1 MHYRMHRTYKI
12 FIHLFAIMLTSIERL
27 RSVYEIVNGHID
39 MRSGKVSEME
49 DTFYDNLEQIMPEH
63 TRSLVEILLRL
74 GFKVS

>member
-1 MHYRMHRTYKI
+1 
-12 FIHLFAIMLTSIERL
+12 
-27 RSVYEIVNGHID
+27 